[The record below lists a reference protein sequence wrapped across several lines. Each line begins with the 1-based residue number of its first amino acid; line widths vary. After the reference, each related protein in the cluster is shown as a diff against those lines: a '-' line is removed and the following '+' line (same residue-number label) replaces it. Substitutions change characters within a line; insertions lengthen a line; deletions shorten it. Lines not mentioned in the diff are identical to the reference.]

1 MSREAAPRNS
11 APAAPCAGPS
21 WRDRLRAVTGPTLR
35 PGGFALT
42 ARAVALAGLLPGWP
56 VLDVGA
62 GGGASV
68 ARLRSRHGARAVGL
82 DPDPGQLDAPVQ
94 PGLPLMRAA
103 AGALPVRAGSQRLVL
118 CECVLSLVP
127 DPAAALG
134 EFARV
139 LTPGGVLALA
149 DLCLPPGAPRV
160 EGAGGIETP
169 EEPGEQ
175 APPSCATGA
184 RTVAEVAALVRAA
197 GLDPFAV
204 EDHGALARELAAR
217 LAFGGAAPA
226 CPARRGYFLLLARKP
241 GGPT

>member
-1 MSREAAPRNS
+1 MSAGAAPRNGS
-11 APAAPCAGPS
+11 PAACCAGPS
-21 WRDRLRAVTGPTLR
+21 WRDPALRAVAGPTLR

-42 ARAVALAGLLPGWP
+42 ERAVALAGLLPGWP

-62 GGGASV
+62 GSGASV

-82 DPDPGQLDAPVQ
+82 DPDPGQLGAPVQ

-103 AGALPVRAGSQRLVL
+103 AGALPVRTGSQRLVL

-139 LTPGGVLALA
+139 LAPGGVLALA
-149 DLCLPPGAPRV
+149 DLCLPPGAPRAG
-160 EGAGGIETP
+160 GAGAGP
-169 EEPGEQ
+169 EAE
-175 APPSCATGA
+175 AHAAPSCAAGA
-184 RTVAEVAALVRAA
+184 RTVAEIAALVRAA

-217 LAFGGAAPA
+217 LAFGGAAPGCA
-226 CPARRGYFLLLARKP
+226 ARRGYFLLLARKP
-241 GGPT
+241 GGPA